1 MLFFISSTDSAVD
14 VEASFDHNLKKRKRK
29 KRKSTLVLNQSHQK
43 KKKINYGQQ
52 VKIKKV
58 TDEEEIPPSNTK
70 KFDPEPECSNQFNFT
85 AAAEVHFPEVL
96 QTPVNHD
103 SSDSEEINVT
113 SDDEAVPRV
122 SPFVQDC
129 IQKCKDVF
137 IEDVVKNFDKEGLL
151 LHFMAFMQMISSGQ
165 LSVVNMAVLLS
176 MEMALL
182 FPLVSTTQMRYRSDT
197 SLFWETV
204 LSVGGPRMLRLFSSD
219 KHFGQVNSG
228 ESAKSKY
235 NPKTGNFNF
244 AVPDE
249 KTIRKSR
256 TGLPTVIKCG
266 IIDEAVNLVDKT
278 KEFVLSMDG
287 KQLIPGLINE
297 SEGDVNLWGYEGPP
311 TLWQN
316 LDRIDRHKDIILNV
330 VGKVSIKENSIH
342 TFASDLKLIVQLVT
356 KCIRDLH
363 EAKVRHEQLRARFAK
378 KVAARPDIG
387 SKYSVAFPD
396 IDCFIHR
403 ADIAIH
409 NMLQINL
416 ECQSSA
422 VIPTVFEEQD
432 LFYWIPC
439 QTVGFSVNLKH

>member
-29 KRKSTLVLNQSHQK
+29 KRKSTLALNQSHQK

-52 VKIKKV
+52 VRIKKV

-85 AAAEVHFPEVL
+85 AAAKVHFPEAL

-103 SSDSEEINVT
+103 SSDLEEINVT

-182 FPLVSTTQMRYRSDT
+182 FSLVSTTQMRYRSDT

-204 LSVGGPRMLRLFSSD
+204 LSVGGPRTLRLFSSD
-219 KHFGQVNSG
+219 KHF
-228 ESAKSKY
+228 
-235 NPKTGNFNF
+235 
-244 AVPDE
+244 
-249 KTIRKSR
+249 R
-256 TGLPTVIKCG
+256 T
-266 IIDEAVNLVDKT
+266 
-278 KEFVLSMDG
+278 S
-287 KQLIPGLINE
+287 
-297 SEGDVNLWGYEGPP
+297 
-311 TLWQN
+311 
-316 LDRIDRHKDIILNV
+316 
-330 VGKVSIKENSIH
+330 
-342 TFASDLKLIVQLVT
+342 
-356 KCIRDLH
+356 
-363 EAKVRHEQLRARFAK
+363 
-378 KVAARPDIG
+378 
-387 SKYSVAFPD
+387 
-396 IDCFIHR
+396 
-403 ADIAIH
+403 
-409 NMLQINL
+409 
-416 ECQSSA
+416 
-422 VIPTVFEEQD
+422 
-432 LFYWIPC
+432 
-439 QTVGFSVNLKH
+439 